1 MAKFSLINVSSVN
14 ENGTINGNLMQGHI
28 GTLETA
34 IQKAKD
40 TNKVNG
46 NRLDIAVVGEIYTT
60 QTGGL
65 FYNLKRLD
73 K

>member
-14 ENGTINGNLMQGHI
+14 ENGTINGSLMQGHI

-40 TNKVNG
+40 TNKANG
-46 NRLDIAVVGEIYTT
+46 NCLDIAVVDEIYTT
-60 QTGGL
+60 QLGNI